1 MQKHQSQLMQSFL
14 IYLPMTALVSS
25 DADNPALFLQFSDV
39 VVYTVDSEAQ
49 FLGKLSC
56 SCIRAI
62 F

>member
-1 MQKHQSQLMQSFL
+1 
-14 IYLPMTALVSS
+14 MTALVSS
-25 DADNPALFLQFSDV
+25 DADNPALSLQFSDV

>member
-1 MQKHQSQLMQSFL
+1 MQSFL

-49 FLGKLSC
+49 FLG
-56 SCIRAI
+56 
-62 F
+62 